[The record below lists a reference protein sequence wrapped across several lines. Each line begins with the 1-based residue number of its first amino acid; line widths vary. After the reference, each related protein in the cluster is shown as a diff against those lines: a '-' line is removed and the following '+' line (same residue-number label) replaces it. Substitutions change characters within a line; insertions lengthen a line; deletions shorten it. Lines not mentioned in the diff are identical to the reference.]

1 MGVSGGRLGKKIEGL
16 EFSIWE
22 WLPTLKDEISRLTK
36 NWEACFRDLG
46 ALSSFLPNKTKLAL
60 IGARTR
66 ERSRFYQSAL
76 AGDGRV
82 GGLTLK
88 DEISRLTKNWEACL
102 RDPGALPSFLSNGT
116 KLAPIGVRT
125 REKSS
130 FYRRDLTG
138 GGRLREAP
146 FHSPLM

>member
-1 MGVSGGRLGKKIEGL
+1 VGVSVGRLGEKIEGL
-16 EFSIWE
+16 EFSSWE
-22 WLPTLKDEISRLTK
+22 WLPALKDEISRFTK
-36 NWEACFRDLG
+36 NWEACLRDLG
-46 ALSSFLPNKTKLAL
+46 ALSSFLSNKTKLAL

-66 ERSRFYQSAL
+66 EESRFYQSAL

-82 GGLTLK
+82 EGLALK
-88 DEISRLTKNWEACL
+88 DEISRLARNWGACL
-102 RDPGALPSFLSNGT
+102 RDPGALSSFLSNGT
-116 KLAPIGVRT
+116 KLAPIGART

-146 FHSPLM
+146 FHPPLM